1 MFIDLLCLLR
11 VWTSIMLTLKKHN
24 PLGTGPGL
32 CPGLAD
38 GASSSQSKYET
49 TRPIMFVMK
58 GMNIRACIN

>member
-1 MFIDLLCLLR
+1 
-11 VWTSIMLTLKKHN
+11 MLTLKKRN